1 MPSTSFSLCS
11 CRGHVSGGWSLCIP
25 WCGEE
30 SNVQPIVMVCPY
42 QLPLVGNSSHVISLS
57 WASITSWCQVS
68 TTTSPCLYPQGP
80 DFSSFR
86 SIWLAQ
92 DMLSILLGG
101 HRNFSGLS
109 HLAKVPGVLS
119 CHPRPWLPYYDNTI
133 LFAAILPGAVF
144 SLGHS
149 ERRDTC
155 ALCYGI
161 PGDVQ
166 ISLTVTTIGN
176 TFYIMAEYMHTTKWN
191 SFMKQCLPLLPA
203 MYSAIFYSIPFHF
216 F

>member
-109 HLAKVPGVLS
+109 HLAKVPGVLC
-119 CHPRPWLPYYDNTI
+119 CHPDHGSPTMTTPFCLQQFSQE
-133 LFAAILPGAVF
+133 LF
-144 SLGHS
+144 SLWDILREETHVPS
-149 ERRDTC
+149 
-155 ALCYGI
+155 AMA
-161 PGDVQ
+161 
-166 ISLTVTTIGN
+166 SLV
-176 TFYIMAEYMHTTKWN
+176 
-191 SFMKQCLPLLPA
+191 
-203 MYSAIFYSIPFHF
+203 MYKFHWLWQP
-216 F
+216 